1 MEKVKIIP
9 MEQIQLAQTHFGFLD
24 IDQTSKQ
31 LRVGLTSTNPEE
43 LSIKVAEQVVEISSN
58 GGEDTYSD
66 LIGKDLS
73 LSEAMDVLAFHGFQL
88 AIIPGYVAQLIKNEE
103 SAVVNAEPQYFFD
116 GSYLGIFRAY
126 FDKQGNIIK
135 GEEVA

>member
-1 MEKVKIIP
+1 MTKVRIIAA
-9 MEQIQLAQTHFGFLD
+9 EQVKQAQISFGFLD
-24 IDQTSKQ
+24 VDQTSKQ
-31 LRVGLTSTNPEE
+31 LRVGMTSTNPEE
-43 LSIKVAEQVVEISSN
+43 LSIQVAERVVETSSN

-66 LIGKDLS
+66 LVGKKLN

-88 AIIPGYVAQLIKNEE
+88 AIIPGYVAQLIKDEE
-103 SAVVNAEPQYFFD
+103 SAVVNSDSKYFFD

-126 FDKQGNIIK
+126 FDKQGNVIK

>member
-1 MEKVKIIP
+1 MGKVTVINA
-9 MEQIQLAQTHFGFLD
+9 EQIQLAQTHFGFLD
-24 IDQTSKQ
+24 VDQTSKQ

-43 LSIKVAEQVVEISSN
+43 LSIQVAERVVEISSN

-66 LIGKDLS
+66 LVGKNLN

-88 AIIPGYVAQLIKNEE
+88 AIIPGYVAQLIKGEE
-103 SAVVNAEPQYFFD
+103 SAVVNADPQYFFD

-126 FDKQGNIIK
+126 FDKQGNIVK
-135 GEEVA
+135 GDEVA